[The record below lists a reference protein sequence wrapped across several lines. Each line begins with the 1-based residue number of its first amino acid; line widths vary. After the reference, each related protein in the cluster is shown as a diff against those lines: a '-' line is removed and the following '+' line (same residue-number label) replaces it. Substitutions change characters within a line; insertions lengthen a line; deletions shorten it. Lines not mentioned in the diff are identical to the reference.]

1 MAYRKYSSRH
11 CVIKPLDRFLQQTHE
26 VIGSPPNVAVPTHFA
41 KVVLT
46 TKPSSPSAPNIPE
59 ISTGAFVL
67 PNIPIP
73 DEAPLKSF
81 VVPGKCLSIMADLGR
96 KQLKRFVQS
105 IQSNGPPD
113 LFCSPMP

>member
-1 MAYRKYSSRH
+1 MKL
-11 CVIKPLDRFLQQTHE
+11 PDRAFQQTHE

-46 TKPSSPSAPNIPE
+46 AKPSSPSTPNIPE

-67 PNIPIP
+67 PNSPIP

-81 VVPGKCLSIMADLGR
+81 VVPGGDLGTV
-96 KQLKRFVQS
+96 LD
-105 IQSNGPPD
+105 IQGID
-113 LFCSPMP
+113 LFSRIC